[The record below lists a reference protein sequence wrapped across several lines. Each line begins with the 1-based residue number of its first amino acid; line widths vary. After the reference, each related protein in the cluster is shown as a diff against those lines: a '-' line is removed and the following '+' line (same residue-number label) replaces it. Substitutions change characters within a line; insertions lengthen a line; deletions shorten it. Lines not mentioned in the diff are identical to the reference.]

1 MNKNTE
7 LVLVSFLP
15 PQNEWE
21 MIKDVSSVIA
31 TANGLTASK
40 MASVLLLGRS
50 LGLSIPASLE
60 LIQNVQGKTSLAPR
74 GALAMAQN
82 SPLIEKVTITRLSEK
97 DKFIGY
103 ECRILRKNGFDYTAR
118 WTMAQAVTAGLV
130 KPGSGWA
137 NYPENMCLWRAVG
150 FACDVA
156 ASDITSG
163 LTAFMKMPEQFGM
176 TVTEAGDIV
185 DGHVMPE
192 TIDPLP
198 AEVERL
204 CNEYGFDAVL
214 AAAGGALPATLEK
227 CAEVEETIAQ
237 AIALQEKD
245 GAK

>member
-1 MNKNTE
+1 MSENTQ
-7 LVLVSFLP
+7 LVPVSFLP
-15 PQNEWE
+15 DEREWGL
-21 MIKDVSSVIA
+21 MQSVASAIA
-31 TANGLTASK
+31 TANGLTVGK

-50 LGLSIPASLE
+50 LGLSVPASLE

-74 GALAMAQN
+74 GALAMVQN

-130 KPGSGWA
+130 KPGSGWV

-176 TVTEAGDIV
+176 TVTEAGDII
-185 DGHVMPE
+185 DGKVMSE
-192 TIDPLP
+192 VDPLP

-204 CNEYGFDAVL
+204 CNLYGFDAVL
-214 AAAGGALPATLEK
+214 AAAGGEIPATLEK
-227 CAEVEETIAQ
+227 CAEVEETIQQ

-245 GAK
+245 GEK